1 MELVALPSFTR
12 GLSELPTMSDI
23 DPNLLHFSGFSKSR
37 PASEAKLRHSNASPP
52 LKWTIDPED
61 LRLAMITHPSQPLP
75 AWSRPRHRRR
85 NTYYLTDP
93 IIVGDADTP
102 YTFEG

>member
-12 GLSELPTMSDI
+12 GLSELPTMSDV

-37 PASEAKLRHSNASPP
+37 PASEAKLRETLKCHDPTTNNSSNNQPYEASPP

-61 LRLAMITHPSQPLP
+61 LRLATITHPSQPLP
-75 AWSRPRHRRR
+75 AWSRP
-85 NTYYLTDP
+85 
-93 IIVGDADTP
+93 
-102 YTFEG
+102 

>member
-23 DPNLLHFSGFSKSR
+23 DPNLLHFCGFSKSR
-37 PASEAKLRHSNASPP
+37 PASEAKLRETLKCHDPTANNSGNNQPYEASPP

-61 LRLAMITHPSQPLP
+61 LRLAMITHPSEPLP
-75 AWSRPRHRRR
+75 AWSRP
-85 NTYYLTDP
+85 
-93 IIVGDADTP
+93 
-102 YTFEG
+102 